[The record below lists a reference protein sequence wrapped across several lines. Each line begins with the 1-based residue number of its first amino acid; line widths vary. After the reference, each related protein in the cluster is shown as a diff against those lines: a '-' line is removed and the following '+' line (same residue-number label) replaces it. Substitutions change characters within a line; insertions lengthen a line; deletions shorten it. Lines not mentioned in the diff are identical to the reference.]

1 MPAYIHHISVFF
13 SGSEEI
19 GACRCLQEQCR
30 PRRGFVYVCHKG
42 FASGKKTGRAALSVW
57 TGATAFAFALTMA
70 GNGTAAR
77 AQAAA
82 TTQAPVATAPPT
94 ATPAQTPAQA
104 ATSTDIVGT
113 WQGTLHIPKTD
124 QHPQTDL
131 RLVLKISKTDA
142 GALKATWYSI
152 DQGFQGL
159 PMASVSFQDGVL
171 KFKSTVVDRSY
182 EGKMSDDGKSITGT
196 WMEGPTPIVLPF
208 ARATAD
214 TAWAMPE
221 PPKPMAPDA
230 DPAFE
235 VATIK
240 PNNSGATQM
249 QGLVIHGRQFLTRA
263 SSLQD
268 LMSFAYKVQAKQII
282 GGPPWM
288 SSDRYDIEALP
299 DAPGVP
305 NTRQIEVMIGKM
317 LTDRFQ
323 LKFHHE
329 QREMSAY
336 VLEVAKG
343 GEKLTPNDS
352 KANLPG
358 LGIGPAPGGIALHVF
373 NAKLDDFTGFLQV
386 LVLDRPVVNRT
397 GLTGNYNFDCAF
409 APDDSQ
415 FNGHPPRIPP
425 PGSAGAQGSTADA
438 PSAPSL
444 YEALEQQDGLK
455 LTAEKTMVDVI
466 VIDHVEKPS
475 AN

>member
-1 MPAYIHHISVFF
+1 MKVRR
-13 SGSEEI
+13 SESNLLLSAAI
-19 GACRCLQEQCR
+19 LIAVL
-30 PRRGFVYVCHKG
+30 GFCG
-42 FASGKKTGRAALSVW
+42 GGRTAAQASGPPAASQASQNLP
-57 TGATAFAFALTMA
+57 
-70 GNGTAAR
+70 
-77 AQAAA
+77 AAA
-82 TTQAPVATAPPT
+82 A
-94 ATPAQTPAQA
+94 PAQA
-104 ATSTDIVGT
+104 PAASPTDIAGT
-113 WQGTLHIPKTD
+113 WQGTLHIPKTN
-124 QHPQTDL
+124 QHPEIDL
-131 RLVLKISKTDA
+131 RLVVKITKTDA

-152 DQGFQGL
+152 DQGAQGL
-159 PMASVSFQDGVL
+159 PMASISFQDGVL
-171 KFKSTVVDRSY
+171 KFKSSVIDRSY

-196 WMEGPTPIVLPF
+196 WMEGTMPIALPF

-221 PPKPMAPDA
+221 PPKAMAADA

-240 PNNSGATQM
+240 PNNSGASQM
-249 QGLVIHGRQFLTRA
+249 QGLVIHGREFLTRA

-268 LMSFAYKVQAKQII
+268 LIGFAYSVQAKQIVD
-282 GGPPWM
+282 GPAWM
-288 SSDRYDIEALP
+288 SSDRYDIEAVP

-305 NTRQIEVMIGKM
+305 NSEQIRVMMRKM
-317 LTDRFQ
+317 MADRFQ
-323 LKFHHE
+323 FKFHHE

-336 VLEVAKG
+336 VLEVSKG

-358 LGIGPAPGGIALHVF
+358 LGIGPAPGGITLRVF
-373 NAKLDDFTGFLQV
+373 NAKMDDFTGFLQI

-397 GLTGNYNFDCAF
+397 GLTGKYDFNCAF

-415 FNGHPPRIPP
+415 FNGHPPRIPV
-425 PGSAGAQGSTADA
+425 PGSNGAAGSTADA